1 MITLEMIDD
10 FMSVNMNTVDVGKLA
25 DISTLEFD
33 NSLPMKDRLA
43 YVLQKLNNPFCFRYG
58 EMGIKLEFDDN
69 APPITEVLSD
79 FLIRKKSGL

>member
-10 FMSVNMNTVDVGKLA
+10 FMSVNMNTVDVGKLV

-33 NSLPMKDRLA
+33 NSLPMKDRLS

-58 EMGIKLEFDDN
+58 EMGIKIEFDDN